1 MVAII
6 LPGRNGPMIGGGTGG
21 GAFTPAS
28 LAGLVAWFQA
38 DSGVYKDAGSTP
50 AVNNDLVQQWN
61 DKSGNGFN
69 LSQGTS
75 GNRPT
80 FKSAGFNSL
89 AGVQWTPVDTCWMFT
104 AAAITQLNG
113 AGLAS
118 AWVVFSYAGIS
129 SSNRLLSMTTS
140 TSGNDYDSTNYGVFG
155 YFNSSTSLI
164 GYRSGGKGSATVAT
178 GTNYRMTSIYDGT
191 NHTMRMSNAGASVV
205 ASTGNFGNNLLL
217 SAGIEPASKPSTGFN
232 GTIAEIGL
240 TSTALSGTDRSNL
253 DTYLQTKW
261 GL

>member
-28 LAGLVAWFQA
+28 LTGLVAWYQA
-38 DSGVYKDAGSTP
+38 DSGVFSDAGSTP
-50 AVNNDLVQQWN
+50 AADSALVQQWN
-61 DKSGNGFN
+61 DKSGNGYN
-69 LSQGTS
+69 LSQATS

-80 FKSAGFNSL
+80 FKSAGFNGL
-89 AGVQWTPVDTCWMFT
+89 QGVQWTPADTCWMMS

-118 AWVVFSYAGIS
+118 AWVVFKYASVTG
-129 SSNRLLSMTTS
+129 SNRLLSMATS
-140 TSGNDYDSTNYGVFG
+140 SSGADYDSTSYGIFG
-155 YFNSSTSLI
+155 YFNSGTTLI
-164 GYRSGGKGSATVAT
+164 AYRSGGKDSATVAT
-178 GTNYRMTSIYDGT
+178 GTNYRMTSIFDGT
-191 NHTMRMSNAGASVV
+191 NHTMRINNAGGSPVG
-205 ASTGNFGNNLLL
+205 STGNFGNNLLL
-217 SAGIEPASKPSTGFN
+217 SVGVEPDAKPSTGLN

-240 TSTALSGTDRSNL
+240 TSSALTLTDRSNL
-253 DTYLQTKW
+253 DTYLKNKW